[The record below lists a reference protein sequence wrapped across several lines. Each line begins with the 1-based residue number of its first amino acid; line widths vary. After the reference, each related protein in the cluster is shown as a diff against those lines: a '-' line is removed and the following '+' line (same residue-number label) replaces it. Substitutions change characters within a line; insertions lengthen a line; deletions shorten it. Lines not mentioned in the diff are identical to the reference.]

1 MTRRIIVA
9 ILRFAMR
16 IYFRHVEVVGLE
28 HVPSKSPVIFVLN
41 HPNALVDPAFLLCLA
56 PRRVSFLAKSP
67 LFRMPILGYFV
78 RALDCLPVYRHQ
90 DEGEDV
96 SKNRE
101 MFSAA
106 RGLLARGGTI
116 GICPEGVSH
125 DEPRLRP
132 IKTGAARI
140 ALGAV
145 STLEA
150 NGAAPDLPAAPP
162 ANAEGSGPAA
172 PPAYA
177 GGSDKTKIPCAD
189 LKIVPA
195 GLYYTSKTKF
205 RSAVLL
211 YFGKPI
217 GVIPVEL
224 EPDGNPPRAAVRDLS
239 KRIECAL
246 REVILDAEHEE
257 ALQTISRAE
266 RIFSSETEEEG
277 SENLAGELQLQQ
289 RFNKAYGVL
298 RERAPERL
306 RKLEVRMIR
315 FEEELTQ
322 AGVDPEDLS
331 PPTSTLDVFRHLITR
346 VLLFL
351 LLIVPATLGALVH
364 YPAYRLGGYLATRF
378 SKNDEDV
385 ISTVKIIS
393 AMLLFP
399 MTWMLA
405 AAVAYKLQGW
415 ELSLLVATTLPL
427 AGYLAIR
434 FFEGFDSFLGGLRA
448 LVFFLMRRRFFVR
461 LLAER
466 KAIRNEILA
475 LGKETAILSQ

>member
-16 IYFRHVEVVGLE
+16 VYFRRVEVFGIE
-28 HVPSKSPVIFVLN
+28 NVPRKTPVIFVLN
-41 HPNALVDPAFLLCLA
+41 HPNALVDPAFLLSLA

-67 LFRMPILGYFV
+67 LFGMPVLGYLV
-78 RALDCLPVYRHQ
+78 RAMDSLPVYRHQ

-101 MFSAA
+101 MFVAA
-106 RGLLARGGTI
+106 RKLLAHGGTI

-145 STLEA
+145 STGEV
-150 NGAAPDLPAAPP
+150 G
-162 ANAEGSGPAA
+162 
-172 PPAYA
+172 
-177 GGSDKTKIPCAD
+177 D

-217 GVIPVEL
+217 AVEPVLL
-224 EPDGNPPRAAVRDLS
+224 EADGNPPRSAVRELS
-239 KRIECAL
+239 NRVECAL
-246 REVILDAEHEE
+246 REVMLDAEHEE
-257 ALQTISRAE
+257 ALQTITRAE
-266 RIFSSETEEEG
+266 RIFSSEADNEG
-277 SENLAGELQLQQ
+277 SESLAEELQLQQ
-289 RFNKAYGVL
+289 RFVKAYRIL
-298 RERAPERL
+298 QERAPERL
-306 RKLEVRMIR
+306 RKLEVRMSR
-315 FEEELTQ
+315 FEEELDQ
-322 AGVDPEDLS
+322 AGVDPDDLS
-331 PPTSTLDVFRHLITR
+331 PPTSTLDVFTHLLTR

-351 LLIVPATLGALVH
+351 FLIGPALLGALVH

-378 SKNDEDV
+378 SKNEDDV
-385 ISTVKIIS
+385 VSTVKIMS

-399 MTWMLA
+399 LTWLA
-405 AAVAYKLQGW
+405 AVVVGYKLEGWTLALIAVA
-415 ELSLLVATTLPL
+415 AIPF
-427 AGYLAIR
+427 AGYVAIR
-434 FFEGFDSFLGGLRA
+434 FFEEFDRFLGGLRA
-448 LVFFLMRRRFFVR
+448 LTFFLVRRRFFVR

-466 KAIRNEILA
+466 KAIRSEILA
-475 LGKETAILSQ
+475 LGKETANLS

>member
-1 MTRRIIVA
+1 
-9 ILRFAMR
+9 MR
-16 IYFRHVEVVGLE
+16 VYFRRVEVVGLE
-28 HVPSKSPVIFVLN
+28 HVPQTTPVIFVLN

-56 PRRVSFLAKSP
+56 PRRVSFLAKAP
-67 LFRMPILGYFV
+67 LFRMPILGFLV
-78 RALDCLPVYRHQ
+78 RALDSLPVYRRQ

-101 MFSAA
+101 MFVAA
-106 RGLLARGGTI
+106 RKLLAHGGTI

-140 ALGAV
+140 ALAAV
-145 STLEA
+145 STGEVL
-150 NGAAPDLPAAPP
+150 DL
-162 ANAEGSGPAA
+162 
-172 PPAYA
+172 
-177 GGSDKTKIPCAD
+177 T
-189 LKIVPA
+189 IVPA

-217 GVIPVEL
+217 EVTPAEL
-224 EPDGNPPRAAVRDLS
+224 ETDENPPRSAVRELS
-239 KRIECAL
+239 NRIECAL
-246 REVILDAEHEE
+246 REVMLDAEHEE
-257 ALQTISRAE
+257 SLQTITRAE
-266 RIFSSETEEEG
+266 RIFSSAAAEDVND
-277 SENLAGELQLQQ
+277 SLAEELQLQQ
-289 RFNKAYGVL
+289 RFIKAYTIL

-306 RKLEVRMIR
+306 RKLEVRMSR
-315 FEEELTQ
+315 FEEELAQ
-322 AGVDPEDLS
+322 AGVDPDDLS
-331 PPTSTLDVFRHLITR
+331 PPSSTLDVFTHLITR

-351 LLIVPATLGALVH
+351 VLILPATLGALVH

-378 SKNDEDV
+378 SRDEDDV
-385 ISTVKIIS
+385 TSTIKIIS

-399 MTWMLA
+399 MTWLLA
-405 AAVAYKLQGW
+405 AAAGYKLLGW
-415 ELSLLVATTLPL
+415 RFSLAAAMVIPV

-434 FFEGFDSFLGGLRA
+434 FFEGFDSFMGGLRA

-466 KAIRNEILA
+466 KAIRSEILA
-475 LGKETAILSQ
+475 LGEETAILSQ

>member
-16 IYFRHVEVVGLE
+16 VYFRRVEVVGIE
-28 HVPSKSPVIFVLN
+28 HVPLSSPVIFVLN
-41 HPNALVDPAFLLCLA
+41 HPNALVDPAFLLYLA

-67 LFRMPILGYFV
+67 LFRMPVLGFFV
-78 RALDCLPVYRHQ
+78 RAMDCIPVYRKQ

-101 MFSAA
+101 MFAAA
-106 RGLLARGGTI
+106 RSLLARGGTI

-132 IKTGAARI
+132 IKTGTARI

-145 STLEA
+145 STGEV
-150 NGAAPDLPAAPP
+150 
-162 ANAEGSGPAA
+162 S
-172 PPAYA
+172 
-177 GGSDKTKIPCAD
+177 D

-211 YFGKPI
+211 YFGNPI
-217 GVIPVEL
+217 AVTPVAM
-224 EPDGNPPRAAVRDLS
+224 DADADPPRAAVKELS
-239 KRIECAL
+239 NRIESAL
-246 REVILDAEHEE
+246 REVMLDAEHEE
-257 ALQTISRAE
+257 ALHTIRQAE
-266 RIFSSETEEEG
+266 RIFSSEPDADGNE
-277 SENLAGELQLQQ
+277 SLAEELQLQQ
-289 RFNKAYGVL
+289 RFVKAYQVL
-298 RERAPERL
+298 RESAPERL
-306 RKLEVRMIR
+306 RRLEVRMSR

-322 AGVDPEDLS
+322 AGVDPDDLS
-331 PPTSTLDVFRHLITR
+331 PPKSTLDVFGHLISR
-346 VLLFL
+346 VLIFLFL
-351 LLIVPATLGALVH
+351 VGPATLGFLVH
-364 YPAYRLGGYLATRF
+364 YPAYRLGGYIATRF
-378 SKNDEDV
+378 SRDDDDV

-399 MTWMLA
+399 LTWLV
-405 AAVAYKLQGW
+405 VAIAGYKLEGW
-415 ELSLLVATTLPL
+415 TLATVAVLLIPA

-434 FFEGFDSFLGGLRA
+434 FFEGFDKFLGGLRA
-448 LVFFLMRRRFFVR
+448 LAFFLVRRRFFVR

-466 KAIRNEILA
+466 KAIRSEILA
-475 LGKETAILSQ
+475 LGKETANLSH

>member
-16 IYFRHVEVVGLE
+16 VYFRRVEVVGLE
-28 HVPSKSPVIFVLN
+28 KVPRASPVIFVLN
-41 HPNALVDPAFLLCLA
+41 HPNALVDPAFLLYLA

-67 LFRMPILGYFV
+67 LFRMPVLGFFV
-78 RALDCLPVYRHQ
+78 RAMECIPVYRKQ

-101 MFSAA
+101 MFVAA
-106 RGLLARGGTI
+106 RKLLARGGTI

-140 ALGAV
+140 ALGAISTGEV
-145 STLEA
+145 SE
-150 NGAAPDLPAAPP
+150 
-162 ANAEGSGPAA
+162 
-172 PPAYA
+172 
-177 GGSDKTKIPCAD
+177 

-211 YFGKPI
+211 YFGNPI
-217 GVIPVEL
+217 DVTPVEM
-224 EPDGNPPRAAVRDLS
+224 EPDGNPPRAAVKELS
-239 KRIECAL
+239 NRIEGAL
-246 REVILDAEHEE
+246 REVMLDAEHEE
-257 ALQTISRAE
+257 ALQTISQAE
-266 RIFSSETEEEG
+266 RIFSSEAEEEG
-277 SENLAGELQLQQ
+277 SESLAEELQLLQ
-289 RFNKAYGVL
+289 RFVKAYRVL
-298 RERAPERL
+298 HERAPERL
-306 RKLEVRMIR
+306 RRLEVRMSR

-322 AGVDPEDLS
+322 AGVDPDDLS
-331 PPTSTLDVFRHLITR
+331 PPKSTLDVFAHLLSR
-346 VLLFL
+346 VLVFL
-351 LLIVPATLGALVH
+351 VLVGPATLGFLVH
-364 YPAYRLGGYLATRF
+364 YPAYRLGGYLATRY
-378 SKNDEDV
+378 SKDDDDV

-399 MTWMLA
+399 LTW
-405 AAVAYKLQGW
+405 
-415 ELSLLVATTLPL
+415 LVAATAGYQLEGWILAILVVILIPA

-434 FFEGFDSFLGGLRA
+434 FFEGFDKFMGGLRA
-448 LVFFLMRRRFFVR
+448 LVFFLERRRFFVR

-466 KAIRNEILA
+466 KAIRSEILA
-475 LGKETAILSQ
+475 LGEETASLSQ